1 MDIASAVRVIGS
13 LIVVF
18 LLLLFFLYYLRR
30 FRLSGFSQ
38 NNGEIEILAKAY
50 LDTSKQIVLVRARGN
65 ESLLA
70 VSGNQVEHLW
80 TEKIAESRDRFQDE
94 TKKDDVRGRA

>member
-18 LLLLFFLYYLRR
+18 LLLVFFLYYLRR

-38 NNGEIEILAKAY
+38 NNGEVEVLAKTYIDA
-50 LDTSKQIVLVRARGN
+50 TKQVVLIRARGN

-80 TEKIAESRDRFQDE
+80 TEKVAESQGVSSGLSQAE
-94 TKKDDVRGRA
+94 

>member
-1 MDIASAVRVIGS
+1 MDISSAVRVIAS

-30 FRLSGFSQ
+30 LRPSGFSQ
-38 NNGEIEILAKAY
+38 NNGEVEILAKAY
-50 LDTSKQIVLVRARGN
+50 IDTTKQLILVRARGN

-80 TEKIAESRDRFQDE
+80 TEKVVKPQDRSQGVSQ
-94 TKKDDVRGRA
+94 TR

>member
-1 MDIASAVRVIGS
+1 MDIASAVRVIVY
-13 LIVVF
+13 LVVVF
-18 LLLLFFLYYLRR
+18 LLLLFFLHYLRR

-38 NNGEIEILAKAY
+38 TNGEIEILAKAY
-50 LDTSKQIVLVRARGN
+50 LDTTKQVVLVRARGN

-80 TEKIAESRDRFQDE
+80 TNKVAESQSVSQDIFQE
-94 TKKDDVRGRA
+94 R

>member
-18 LLLLFFLYYLRR
+18 LLLVFFLYYLRR

-38 NNGEIEILAKAY
+38 NNGEVEVLAKTYIDA
-50 LDTSKQIVLVRARGN
+50 TKQLVLVRARGN

-80 TEKIAESRDRFQDE
+80 TEKVAESQGVSSGLSQAE
-94 TKKDDVRGRA
+94 

>member
-1 MDIASAVRVIGS
+1 MDIASAVRVIVS
-13 LIVVF
+13 LVVVF

-38 NNGEIEILAKAY
+38 TNGEIEILAKAY
-50 LDTSKQIVLVRARGN
+50 LDTTKQVVLVRAREN
-65 ESLLA
+65 ESLLV

-80 TEKIAESRDRFQDE
+80 TNKVAESQSVSQDIFQE
-94 TKKDDVRGRA
+94 R

>member
-1 MDIASAVRVIGS
+1 MDISSAVRVIAS

-30 FRLSGFSQ
+30 FRPSGFSQ
-38 NNGEIEILAKAY
+38 NNGEVEILAKTY
-50 LDTSKQIVLVRARGN
+50 IDTTKQLVLVRARGN

-80 TEKIAESRDRFQDE
+80 TEKVVESP
-94 TKKDDVRGRA
+94 DVSQAVSQTR

>member
-1 MDIASAVRVIGS
+1 MDIASAVRVVVS

-18 LLLLFFLYYLRR
+18 LLLLFFLHYLRR

-38 NNGEIEILAKAY
+38 TNGEIEILAKAY
-50 LDTSKQIVLVRARGN
+50 LDTTKQVVLVRARGN

-80 TEKIAESRDRFQDE
+80 TKKVAESQSVSQDIFQE
-94 TKKDDVRGRA
+94 R

>member
-50 LDTSKQIVLVRARGN
+50 LDTTKQLILVRARGN

-80 TEKIAESRDRFQDE
+80 TKRVTESHD
-94 TKKDDVRGRA
+94 G

>member
-1 MDIASAVRVIGS
+1 MDISSAVRVIAS

-18 LLLLFFLYYLRR
+18 LLLLFFLHYLRR
-30 FRLSGFSQ
+30 FRPSGFSQ
-38 NNGEIEILAKAY
+38 NNGEVEILAKAY
-50 LDTSKQIVLVRARGN
+50 IDTTKQLVLVRARGN

-80 TEKIAESRDRFQDE
+80 TEKVVEPQDGSQGVSQ
-94 TKKDDVRGRA
+94 TR

>member
-18 LLLLFFLYYLRR
+18 LLLVFFLYYLRR

-38 NNGEIEILAKAY
+38 NNGEVEVLAKTYIDA
-50 LDTSKQIVLVRARGN
+50 TKQVVLVRARGN

-80 TEKIAESRDRFQDE
+80 TEKVAESRGVSSGLSQAE
-94 TKKDDVRGRA
+94 

>member
-1 MDIASAVRVIGS
+1 MDIPGAVRVIGS

-18 LLLLFFLYYLRR
+18 LLLVFFLYYLRR

-38 NNGEIEILAKAY
+38 NNGEVEVLAKTYIDA
-50 LDTSKQIVLVRARGN
+50 TKQLVLVRARGN

-80 TEKIAESRDRFQDE
+80 TEKVAESQGVSSGLSQAE
-94 TKKDDVRGRA
+94 

>member
-1 MDIASAVRVIGS
+1 MDISSAVRVIAS

-30 FRLSGFSQ
+30 FRPSGFSQ
-38 NNGEIEILAKAY
+38 NNGEVEILAKTY
-50 LDTSKQIVLVRARGN
+50 IDTTKQLVLVRARGK

-80 TEKIAESRDRFQDE
+80 TNKVAESQSVSQDIFQE
-94 TKKDDVRGRA
+94 R

>member
-1 MDIASAVRVIGS
+1 MDISSAVRVIAS

-30 FRLSGFSQ
+30 LRPSGFSQ
-38 NNGEIEILAKAY
+38 NNGEVEILAKAY
-50 LDTSKQIVLVRARGN
+50 IDTTKQLVLVRARGN

-80 TEKIAESRDRFQDE
+80 TEKAVEPQDRSQGVSQ
-94 TKKDDVRGRA
+94 TR

>member
-1 MDIASAVRVIGS
+1 MDISSAVRVIAS

-30 FRLSGFSQ
+30 FRPSGFSQ
-38 NNGEIEILAKAY
+38 NNGEVEILAKAY
-50 LDTSKQIVLVRARGN
+50 IDTTKQLVLVRARGN

-80 TEKIAESRDRFQDE
+80 TEKVVEPQDASKGVSQ
-94 TKKDDVRGRA
+94 TR

>member
-18 LLLLFFLYYLRR
+18 LLLVFFLYYLRR

-38 NNGEIEILAKAY
+38 NNGEIEILAKTY
-50 LDTSKQIVLVRARGN
+50 LDATKQVVLVRARGN
-65 ESLLA
+65 ESLIA
-70 VSGNQVEHLW
+70 VSGNQIEHLW
-80 TEKIAESRDRFQDE
+80 TEKFTESQG
-94 TKKDDVRGRA
+94 VSRGGSEAR

>member
-1 MDIASAVRVIGS
+1 MDILSAVRVIAS

-18 LLLLFFLYYLRR
+18 LRLLFFLYYLRR
-30 FRLSGFSQ
+30 FRPSGFSQ
-38 NNGEIEILAKAY
+38 NNGEVEILAKAY
-50 LDTSKQIVLVRARGN
+50 IDTTKQLVLVRARGN

-80 TEKIAESRDRFQDE
+80 TEKVVEPQDVSQGVSQ
-94 TKKDDVRGRA
+94 TR

>member
-1 MDIASAVRVIGS
+1 MDIASAVRVVVS

-18 LLLLFFLYYLRR
+18 LLLLFFLYYLRI

-38 NNGEIEILAKAY
+38 TNGEIEILAKAY
-50 LDTSKQIVLVRARGN
+50 LDTTKQVVLVRARGN

-80 TEKIAESRDRFQDE
+80 TNKVAESQSVSQDIFQE
-94 TKKDDVRGRA
+94 R

>member
-1 MDIASAVRVIGS
+1 MDISSAVRVIAS

-30 FRLSGFSQ
+30 FRPSSFSQ
-38 NNGEIEILAKAY
+38 NNGEVEILAKAY
-50 LDTSKQIVLVRARGN
+50 IDTTKQLVLVRARGN

-80 TEKIAESRDRFQDE
+80 TEKVVEPSDVSRGVSQTR
-94 TKKDDVRGRA
+94 

>member
-30 FRLSGFSQ
+30 FRHSGFSQ

-50 LDTSKQIVLVRARGN
+50 LDATKQLVLVKARGN

-70 VSGNQVEHLW
+70 VSGSQIEHLW
-80 TEKIAESRDRFQDE
+80 TEKVAEPHGVSQS
-94 TKKDDVRGRA
+94 AS

>member
-1 MDIASAVRVIGS
+1 MDISSAVRVIAS

-30 FRLSGFSQ
+30 LRPSGFSQ
-38 NNGEIEILAKAY
+38 SNGEVEILAKAY
-50 LDTSKQIVLVRARGN
+50 IDTTKQLVLVRARGN

-80 TEKIAESRDRFQDE
+80 TEKVVEPQDVSQGVSQ
-94 TKKDDVRGRA
+94 TR

>member
-18 LLLLFFLYYLRR
+18 LLLVFFLYYLRR

-38 NNGEIEILAKAY
+38 NNGEVEVLAKTYIDA
-50 LDTSKQIVLVRARGN
+50 TKQVVLVRARGN

-80 TEKIAESRDRFQDE
+80 TEKVAESQGVSSGLSQAE
-94 TKKDDVRGRA
+94 

>member
-1 MDIASAVRVIGS
+1 MDISSAVRVIAS

-30 FRLSGFSQ
+30 FRPSGFSQ
-38 NNGEIEILAKAY
+38 NNGEVEILAKAY
-50 LDTSKQIVLVRARGN
+50 IDTTKQLVLVRARGN

-80 TEKIAESRDRFQDE
+80 TEKVVEPQDGSQRVSQ
-94 TKKDDVRGRA
+94 TR